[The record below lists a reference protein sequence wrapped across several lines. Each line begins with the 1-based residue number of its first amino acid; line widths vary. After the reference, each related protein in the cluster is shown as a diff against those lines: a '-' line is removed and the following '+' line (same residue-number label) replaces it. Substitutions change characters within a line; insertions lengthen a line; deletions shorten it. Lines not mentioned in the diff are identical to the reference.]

1 MPSIFFVYFRFLS
14 IRAQITAPAEGA
26 ALAAPKLGMC
36 MADPLKMNAPAPDRW
51 DHDISKARG
60 CL

>member
-36 MADPLKMNAPAPDRW
+36 MADPLEMNALAPDRW